1 MRLRRAWTGLK
12 PACTQAHPLG
22 GPWPAPPKGGSLAKS
37 PLPVFGL
44 YACQYRKSPHLPP
57 RACKYRNPCTCNH
70 APAYKHH
77 YTIQLPGHSEA
88 PKERNAGQGASREQG
103 RARWA
108 ALSFRLCPSGYGR
121 PRNTRENRA
130 STGEMNFPQWNP
142 LEKENHGWNTNG
154 LLYNPK
160 VITTGRDDAQFIQSQ
175 PARRVRAFQ
184 NFRRPFYLRRRTI
197 PLNW

>member
-103 RARWA
+103 RARWPA
-108 ALSFRLCPSGYGR
+108 VFFRPCPSVYCPDKEYSR
-121 PRNTRENRA
+121 KPCKYRRNELPPMESIGKRKSWVEY
-130 STGEMNFPQWNP
+130 QWTP
-142 LEKENHGWNTNG
+142 
-154 LLYNPK
+154 
-160 VITTGRDDAQFIQSQ
+160 IQSKGYHD
-175 PARRVRAFQ
+175 RSG
-184 NFRRPFYLRRRTI
+184 
-197 PLNW
+197 